1 MRQEKGKYLRL
12 GSWFGGASYYFY
24 FADFPEGVPET
35 ADKNEFGAYTK
46 YTEYYEEFSYG
57 KFGMITFE
65 HTTEKV
71 KCQRCDGHG
80 VIPIGKGIRG
90 IMQCDVCGGSGK
102 IDMPVVNKES
112 NMKKAIIFDYCFEAP
127 DELVDFCKSIGYSN
141 PDFAND
147 FDLMF
152 DQRVVEFCEK
162 RVEPLWSER
171 VYKGKESYAFRCGFA
186 GAGYIREIDTS
197 KVWNLRHNNVDA
209 PIVNYVEVN
218 TNKYGYLSVL

>member
-1 MRQEKGKYLRL
+1 
-12 GSWFGGASYYFY
+12 
-24 FADFPEGVPET
+24 
-35 ADKNEFGAYTK
+35 
-46 YTEYYEEFSYG
+46 
-57 KFGMITFE
+57 MITFE

-127 DELVDFCKSIGYSN
+127 DELVDFCKNIGYSN

-152 DQRVVEFCEK
+152 DQRVVKFCEK

-209 PIVNYVEVN
+209 PIINYVEVN